1 MERKEVKNID
11 SLQLEA
17 STDNNLLIA
26 GPDIPDGTEEVM
38 LDTDSMNYSQ
48 LREYQRRKN
57 AFDLVQQGDVKLS

>member
-1 MERKEVKNID
+1 MERKEVKNTD

-17 STDNNLLIA
+17 STDSNLLIA

-48 LREYQRRKN
+48 LREYQRRKG

>member
-17 STDNNLLIA
+17 STDSNLLIA

-48 LREYQRRKN
+48 LREY
-57 AFDLVQQGDVKLS
+57 